1 METCSYYGRAWL
13 SENKDNFSAFVLYN
27 LLNIP
32 APVFISMTLYL
43 SLGRIIRALEAQ
55 DQASLGPKAIT
66 AIFVIN
72 DIICF
77 CLQIAGVGL
86 QATTDSHVREIG
98 GHVVLAGMIF
108 QILVF
113 AWFVLIAYRFHSA
126 MKHNPTSIAS
136 DPRIPSIGKHMWVIY
151 ASSGCIMLRNLVR
164 AIEYGQ
170 SGGGSIASNEVF
182 LYVFDGALMLIVMAV
197 YLVIHPGLLLRK
209 IRKSKPRDVEANMSW
224 LKRRK
229 IQKQRKRDKKQQEK
243 DEKQRRKDEKQAKED
258 EKQQR
263 KAEKKARRP

>member
-1 METCSYYGRAWL
+1 METFSYYGRAWL
-13 SENKDNFSAFVLYN
+13 SDNKDNFSAYVLYS

-43 SLGRIIRALEAQ
+43 SLGRIIRAFEAQ
-55 DQASLGPKAIT
+55 DHASLGPKAIT

-113 AWFVLIAYRFHSA
+113 AWFVIIAYRFHSA

-170 SGGGSIASNEVF
+170 GGGGSIASNEVF

-197 YLVIHPGLLLRK
+197 YLVVHPGLLLRK

-229 IQKQRKRDKKQQEK
+229 MQKQQEK
-243 DEKQRRKDEKQAKED
+243 DEKQRRKDEKQAKKD